1 MSEKPTVLIIGAS
14 RGLGLGLSR
23 EYLRRGWNVLAT
35 VRRGSGQ
42 TALHELKR
50 ASDALEI
57 EYVDITKPDEV
68 EDLCVRCGDRSFDLL
83 FVNAGV
89 TNDPQKTIGEV
100 STEEFVRV
108 MVTNALSPMRIVERM
123 VEYVR
128 PDGMVAVM
136 SSELGSVADNTT
148 GGWEVYRGSKAAL
161 NTLMRSLVARRAG
174 DTRTF
179 YVVAPGWVRTE
190 MGGPEALLDIETSI
204 PGVVEALERRRG
216 THGLV
221 FANYRNEILPW

>member
-1 MSEKPTVLIIGAS
+1 MSEKPTALIIGAS

-23 EYLRRGWNVLAT
+23 EYLRRGWNVIAT
-35 VRRGSGQ
+35 VRRESGQ
-42 TALHELKR
+42 TALHELQQ
-50 ASDALEI
+50 ASEALEI
-57 EYVDITKPDEV
+57 EFVDITKPDEL

-89 TNDPQKTIGEV
+89 TNDPQETISEV

-108 MVTNALSPMRIVERM
+108 MVTNALSPVRIVERM
-123 VEYVR
+123 VEHVR

-136 SSELGSVADNTT
+136 SSELGSIADNTT
-148 GGWEVYRGSKAAL
+148 GRWEVYRGSKAAL
-161 NTLMRSLVARRAG
+161 NTLMRCLVARRAG

-179 YVVAPGWVRTE
+179 YVIAPGWVRTD
-190 MGGPEALLDIETSI
+190 MGGPKALLDIEASI
-204 PGVVEALERRRG
+204 AGVVEALASRRG